1 MNSFDNVSCEEY
13 YQSENDWA
21 DYDNYLAS
29 VLEEDMKIM
38 DEELLQ
44 ETKNTC
50 TRCGCV
56 DDTLEYVTSGRSL
69 CFDCYEACA
78 E

>member
-1 MNSFDNVSCEEY
+1 
-13 YQSENDWA
+13 
-21 DYDNYLAS
+21 
-29 VLEEDMKIM
+29 M